1 MIATASVALHP
12 SSVNARASR
21 FESPYLVYAEK
32 LKTTQVYLRDCSPAS
47 PFALMLFGG
56 ALRQL
61 VEPHSSDRVISV
73 DEWIR
78 FRVPRRAEELVVGI
92 RAQLDALLRQKIAN
106 PALELSAAG
115 DEVLAAVKALL
126 ESAPPL
132 LC

>member
-1 MIATASVALHP
+1 MYRLVSTYPPAALSGP
-12 SSVNARASR
+12 
-21 FESPYLVYAEK
+21 
-32 LKTTQVYLRDCSPAS
+32 
-47 PFALMLFGG
+47 
-56 ALRQL
+56 QL
-61 VEPHSSDRVISV
+61 
-73 DEWIR
+73 R